1 MKRGWATI
9 RRRSDIVCAVLSA
22 VIVVLF
28 GASITT
34 YALNGHQM
42 SVVDEHVHFD
52 TAVKMQHGELVHRGS
67 LYGDELVHEWA
78 CGVGHQGGPLP
89 HACGDP
95 ALSVHDLPS
104 GIYSTGYIHYP
115 TYFAAAAAF
124 HAAVTAVFGPQND
137 LSVYRL
143 FSAILLILGVVAS
156 GVSAWILGIRRSGLI
171 AAVTLP
177 VAASSVAILG
187 GMVTP
192 NSTVVLAGALIA
204 VSGFAWVRRG
214 KGFVWVVLATAFASC
229 NAVIDSLPVGAFL
242 VAILGVVVLRWRG
255 WVLSSDVW
263 RPTLWHFAGLA
274 AIVVAPV
281 IAWGRYIAAT
291 ATVNNS
297 DIYGAYAVGGWR
309 AVLTGAIQEFA
320 GLHSPWYDG
329 SYGIPVKKST
339 FFGTLR
345 LVSASWPTWIT
356 VFVFGALLFI
366 VLRTNFDVRPRRMAD
381 LLARRVMDPLH
392 VVAVGALITVALY
405 PVALRVSNVFTFG
418 IDSGIVARYSTAFG
432 PLLALLILLAVPQR
446 RLHRVAAIIGTVGI
460 TATSTLL
467 L

>member
-1 MKRGWATI
+1 
-9 RRRSDIVCAVLSA
+9 
-22 VIVVLF
+22 
-28 GASITT
+28 
-34 YALNGHQM
+34 
-42 SVVDEHVHFD
+42 
-52 TAVKMQHGELVHRGS
+52 
-67 LYGDELVHEWA
+67 
-78 CGVGHQGGPLP
+78 
-89 HACGDP
+89 
-95 ALSVHDLPS
+95 
-104 GIYSTGYIHYP
+104 
-115 TYFAAAAAF
+115 
-124 HAAVTAVFGPQND
+124 
-137 LSVYRL
+137 
-143 FSAILLILGVVAS
+143 
-156 GVSAWILGIRRSGLI
+156 
-171 AAVTLP
+171 
-177 VAASSVAILG
+177 
-187 GMVTP
+187 
-192 NSTVVLAGALIA
+192 
-204 VSGFAWVRRG
+204 
-214 KGFVWVVLATAFASC
+214 
-229 NAVIDSLPVGAFL
+229 
-242 VAILGVVVLRWRG
+242 
-255 WVLSSDVW
+255 VLSSDVW